1 MKIASIAQVK
11 ARFSA
16 YIKES
21 QSGPVVVTCNGRPA
35 AVLLNIVDE
44 DELEGLL
51 LAYSPKFQALLYTA
65 REEIRATGGIP
76 HDEFWRQVD
85 TEYAEEP
92 AAVKGRAKVAGK
104 AQRQPSRALKKVRV
118 KRTAAALAK

>member
-16 YIKES
+16 YVKES
-21 QSGPVVVTCNGRPA
+21 QFGPVVVTCNGKPA

-51 LAYSPKFQALLYTA
+51 LAYSPKFQALLRTA
-65 REEIRATGGIP
+65 RQEIQATGGIS

-85 TEYAEEP
+85 AEYADAP
-92 AAVKGRAKVAGK
+92 ASPKKSARTAGK
-104 AQRQPSRALKKVRV
+104 ARSRPSAPLKKVRSKKTAVAAV
-118 KRTAAALAK
+118 K

>member
-1 MKIASIAQVK
+1 MRIASIAQVK

-21 QSGPVVVTCNGRPA
+21 QTGPVIVTCNGKPA

-51 LAYSPKFQALLYTA
+51 LAYSPKFQALLRTA
-65 REEIRATGGIP
+65 REEIQTTGGIP

-85 TEYAEEP
+85 AEYVEAP
-92 AAVKGRAKVAGK
+92 ASPKGRARAAGK
-104 AQRQPSRALKKVRV
+104 ARSRPLGRQKKVR
-118 KRTAAALAK
+118 AKKTPATLTR

>member
-1 MKIASIAQVK
+1 MRIASIAQIK

-21 QSGPVVVTCNGRPA
+21 QSGPVVVTCNGKPA

-51 LAYSPKFQALLYTA
+51 LAYSPKFRALLRTA
-65 REEIRATGGIP
+65 RQEIQAGGGIP

-85 TEYAEEP
+85 AEYAEAP
-92 AAVKGRAKVAGK
+92 AAAKGRAKVAGK
-104 AQRQPSRALKKVRV
+104 AQRRPSRALKKVRV